1 MTGSTVLAAA
11 LVIGIA
17 ALIRGYSGFGFAMVG
32 VAGLSIAT
40 PPAVAIPTVLILE
53 VIVGLLLLPPVWR
66 EISWRPVL
74 TLLAG
79 AVVLTPVGALLL
91 IHLSENLARIA
102 IALVIAGA
110 AVVLLRTPTVRPVT
124 GTVSTVATGGVAG
137 LLNGAF
143 GISGPPVVL
152 FFLSIQRG
160 AAISRASM
168 MACFLVLDLVA
179 VMSFGVGG
187 LIDRAVLVTVL
198 WCLPALAVGSWLGHR
213 AFHGSD
219 TTKFRSRVLWLLIA
233 LALVTGARGLWVVL
247 TG

>member
-1 MTGSTVLAAA
+1 MTDPTVLAAA

-40 PPAVAIPTVLILE
+40 PPIVAIPTVLILE
-53 VIVGLLLLPPVWR
+53 LIVGLLLLPPVWR

-79 AVVLTPVGALLL
+79 AVVLTPVGAILL
-91 IHLSENLARIA
+91 IQLPENATRIA
-102 IALVIAGA
+102 LAVVIASA
-110 AVVLLRTPTVRPVT
+110 AIVLMRTPTVRPVT

-152 FFLSIQRG
+152 FFLNTQRG

-233 LALVTGARGLWVVL
+233 LALVTGARGLWAVL